1 MTVLGVEAIHTY
13 YGLVHMLQGVSL
25 SVARGEVVALLGRNG
40 AGKTTVLKSILGLVP
55 PRAGRVVFDGRDITG
70 WPPHEIARRGIAY
83 VPAGRGIFGTLTALE
98 NLQIVRRRGR
108 AGTVDEVIA
117 RFPRLADLTHRL
129 GRHLSGGEQQM
140 LAIGRAIMT
149 RPALMLLDEPSQGL
163 APLVLEAIVEMLRG
177 LKRDGL
183 AMLLVEQNVDTAVA
197 LADRVVILDQGARVF
212 EGTPTD
218 LTSDE
223 ATAIRYL
230 GVGV

>member
-1 MTVLGVEAIHTY
+1 MILRLEGIHTY

-25 SVARGEVVALLGRNG
+25 DVERGEVLALLGRNG

-55 PRAGRVVFDGRDITG
+55 PRAGKVIYKDADITG
-70 WPPHEIARRGIAY
+70 LAPHLAARRGIAY
-83 VPAGRGIFGTLTALE
+83 VPAHRGIFSTLSAVE
-98 NLQIVRRRGR
+98 NLEIVRRRSGT
-108 AGTVDEVIA
+108 GTVEDVFT
-117 RFPRLADLTHRL
+117 RFPRLAELRSRL

-149 RPALMLLDEPSQGL
+149 NPSLMLLDEPSQGL
-163 APLVLEAIVEMLRG
+163 APLVLDSIVEMLRG

-197 LADRVVILDQGARVF
+197 LADRVVILDQGAKIF
-212 EGTPTD
+212 EGTPAQ

-223 ATAIRYL
+223 QIAIRYL